1 MKKSIFVSA
10 GFHATILGFALWGIG
25 ASEALKLPP
34 VDAIEVDISQ
44 ISATSKR
51 QAITTEDVPVA
62 KKVAPKKTEALK
74 KVPPAPKVA
83 DKVDTASKQPVA
95 PDEEPEKKSEPKK
108 EEPKK
113 EVVQNVENKSLD
125 SDPLKKILEQQ
136 EIDQKKKLEDTR
148 KVEEKKKVD
157 DKKKADEKKI
167 ASEKKKK
174 ELKLDD
180 IAAFLNKKEGERT
193 APQKS
198 ADKEGSPKKGEKSM
212 AGVDDAIGATIIEAV
227 TSKIQTQCFT
237 VPPAARDANIAVPVR
252 FKLSQDGMVIS
263 VDADTSSDPVFSATA
278 SAAISA
284 VRQCEPYDLP
294 RDKYD
299 VWKDGFEIDFN
310 PNMMNRT

>member
-1 MKKSIFVSA
+1 MKTSVLVSA
-10 GFHATILGFALWGIG
+10 GCHVAVLGFALWGIG
-25 ASEALKLPP
+25 ASEALKMPP

-44 ISATSKR
+44 ISAVSKR
-51 QAITTEDVPVA
+51 QAVTTEDAPVSE
-62 KKVAPKKTEALK
+62 KTAPKKTETLK

-83 DKVDTASKQPVA
+83 DEVNTASKQPTA
-95 PDEEPEKKSEPKK
+95 PEKEIEKKAEPKK

-113 EVVQNVENKSLD
+113 EEPKKVEEKPLD

-136 EIDQKKKLEDTR
+136 EQDEKKKKAEDKKKLED
-148 KVEEKKKVD
+148 KKKAEEKKL
-157 DKKKADEKKI
+157 AAEKQ
-167 ASEKKKK
+167 KK

-198 ADKEGSPKKGEKSM
+198 DDKEGSPKKGEKAM
-212 AGVDDAIGATIIEAV
+212 AGADDAIGATIIEAV

-252 FKLSQDGMVIS
+252 FKLSRDGMVLS
-263 VDADTSSDPVFSATA
+263 VDADTSSDPIFSATA

-294 RDKYD
+294 HDKYD